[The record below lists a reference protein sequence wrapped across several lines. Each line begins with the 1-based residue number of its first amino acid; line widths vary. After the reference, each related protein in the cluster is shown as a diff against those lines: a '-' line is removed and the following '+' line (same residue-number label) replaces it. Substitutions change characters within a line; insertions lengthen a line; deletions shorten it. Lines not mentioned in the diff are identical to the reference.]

1 VTVPAALRTRRALGY
16 VVDAG
21 PIWLAQCLGVGRVL
35 VTIFPLYVIGIDIF
49 DPKTGKSLLED
60 DLWDAVDLALQWIPG
75 LCVWALVQALAVD
88 FLGAT
93 MGALAGRLDVMVE
106 GGTPASRSRRLA
118 RELLRITPA
127 AAVMG
132 AAGVISALGA
142 QKTAY
147 WVLAGGVALAVLTG
161 AVSAVLVASGRRSV
175 LDALTGTRVGLA
187 DGERGELTG
196 ATT

>member
-1 VTVPAALRTRRALGY
+1 VPAGLRTRRALGY

-35 VTIFPLYVIGIDIF
+35 VTMFPLYVAGVGIL

-60 DLWDAVDLALQWIPG
+60 ELWDAVDLALQWIPG

-88 FLGAT
+88 LLGAS
-93 MGALAGRLDVMVE
+93 MGGLAGRLDVMVE

-118 RELLRITPA
+118 RELVRIAPA
-127 AAVMG
+127 AGVMG

-142 QKTAY
+142 HATSY
-147 WVLAGGVALAVLTG
+147 WVLAGGVALAVLSG
-161 AVSAVLVASGRRSV
+161 AASGVLVASGRRSV
-175 LDALTGTRVGLA
+175 LDALTGTRVGYRA
-187 DGERGELTG
+187 EPTS